1 MINIVSLLLS
11 ETESTAFCMESK
23 SPELSLA
30 TVIIKMHTSY
40 FFAIIAHWTLI
51 NKASIIPFVK
61 KIVGNRDYDKNS
73 RRYER
78 C

>member
-11 ETESTAFCMESK
+11 ETESTAFCIESK

-30 TVIIKMHTSY
+30 TVIIKY
-40 FFAIIAHWTLI
+40 IPPIFAIIAHWTLI

>member
-1 MINIVSLLLS
+1 MYKRQVFSYRNHKNAYLLFL
-11 ETESTAFCMESK
+11 
-23 SPELSLA
+23 
-30 TVIIKMHTSY
+30 
-40 FFAIIAHWTLI
+40 AIIAHWTLI

>member
-11 ETESTAFCMESK
+11 ETESTAFCIESK
-23 SPELSLA
+23 SPI
-30 TVIIKMHTSY
+30 VFSY
-40 FFAIIAHWTLI
+40 RNHKNAYLLFFAIIAHWTLI

>member
-1 MINIVSLLLS
+1 MSGFLSNHVNIIL
-11 ETESTAFCMESK
+11 
-23 SPELSLA
+23 
-30 TVIIKMHTSY
+30 